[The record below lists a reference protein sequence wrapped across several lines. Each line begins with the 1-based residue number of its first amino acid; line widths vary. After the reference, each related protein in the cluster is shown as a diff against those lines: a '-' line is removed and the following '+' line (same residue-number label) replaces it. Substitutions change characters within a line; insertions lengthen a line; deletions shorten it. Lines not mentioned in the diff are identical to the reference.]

1 MNEKKQTPGT
11 WEVQERKT
19 EGEFVTTTHIVSKDG
34 SHIAIVGPC
43 NIKANAFLIA
53 EAGTIANET
62 GKSLRQLAD
71 EHKELCGSL
80 QALMEW
86 CLARTSRV
94 FDHEHVH
101 IMVRAHKILEK
112 TDGGET

>member
-1 MNEKKQTPGT
+1 MNEKKQTTGT

-19 EGEFVTTTHIVSKDG
+19 EGEFVTTTHIVSQDG

-43 NIKANAFLIA
+43 NIEANAFLIA

-62 GKSLRQLAD
+62 GKSLRQLTD
-71 EHKELCGSL
+71 EYKELCGSL

-86 CLARTSRV
+86 CLQHASP
-94 FDHEHVH
+94 VH
-101 IMVRAHKILEK
+101 NPEVLPIMVRAHTILKK